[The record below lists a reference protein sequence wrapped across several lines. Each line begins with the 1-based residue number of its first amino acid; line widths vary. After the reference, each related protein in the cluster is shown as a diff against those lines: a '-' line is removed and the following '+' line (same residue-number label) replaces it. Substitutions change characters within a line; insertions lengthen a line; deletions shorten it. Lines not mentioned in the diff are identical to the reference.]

1 MSATKLRRVALAA
14 ICPPVASVSDSPSKR
29 MSPPETISMRDWSRR
44 SDSRERLSKSAG
56 GTSAR
61 AASCAADSLISAS
74 RWLSSALAL
83 PSSSISTAVTAP
95 LPTATLPRVSA
106 AEFSRCTV
114 PRTATV
120 EVASATPSWRTSRP
134 ASVMSPSR
142 ATMRPVLRT
151 VPAVLSAANCGA
163 ISLPRVVEKALASV
177 PMPLRITKLS
187 PAASC
192 AWPLRAAI
200 SPALATSLP
209 SSST

>member
-1 MSATKLRRVALAA
+1 
-14 ICPPVASVSDSPSKR
+14 
-29 MSPPETISMRDWSRR
+29 MRDWSRR
-44 SDSRERLSKSAG
+44 SDSRERLSKRPG

-61 AASCAADSLISAS
+61 AVSCAADSLRSAS

-83 PSSSISTAVTAP
+83 PSSSMSTAVTAP
-95 LPTATLPRVSA
+95 WPTATLPRVSA
-106 AEFSRCTV
+106 AEFNRCTV
-114 PRTATV
+114 PRADTV
-120 EVASATPSWRTSRP
+120 DVASATPSCRTSRP

-142 ATMRPVLRT
+142 ATIRPVLLT
-151 VPAVLSAANCGA
+151 LPDVLSATNCGA

-177 PMPLRITKLS
+177 PTPLRITKLS

-192 AWPLRAAI
+192 TWPLRAAI